1 MFVKSAIVAASML
14 FAVASNPAHAALIT
28 FEDLSD
34 GDVVTNQYPGV
45 VFSSVAGQANVITTQ
60 PGIGF
65 GDDFLCTATGGTGL
79 NCTSE
84 TILTFT
90 SLVNN
95 LSFWQVGDNA
105 IGIVALVDVFTNGV
119 FAATVN
125 IFGFNNFNTPDLV
138 DLSGFAN
145 VSAIRIHSIT
155 DPGGLGWDNFSF
167 DDRNVPAVPLPGAFG
182 LLAATLGGLGLLRR
196 KSKA

>member
-28 FEDLSD
+28 FEDLSN

-45 VFSSVAGQANVITTQ
+45 VFSSVAGQANVIITQ

-65 GDDFLCTATGGTGL
+65 GDDFLCTAGGTED

-196 KSKA
+196 KSKG

>member
-1 MFVKSAIVAASML
+1 MFVKSAIVAASMF

-28 FEDLSD
+28 FEDLSN
-34 GDVVTNQYPGV
+34 GDVVTNQYSGV

-90 SLVNN
+90 NLVNN
-95 LSFWQVGDNA
+95 LSFWQVGDNDV
-105 IGIVALVDVFTNGV
+105 GVVALVDVFTNGV
-119 FAATVN
+119 FSATVN
-125 IFGFNNFNTPDLV
+125 ILGFNDFNTPNLV
-138 DLSGFAN
+138 DLTGFLN
-145 VSAIRIHSIT
+145 VSSIRIHSIT
-155 DPGGLGWDNFSF
+155 DGGGLGWDNFSF
-167 DDRNVPAVPLPGAFG
+167 DDGQVPPVPLPGSIG
-182 LLAATLGGLGLLRR
+182 LLAVALGGLGVLRR
-196 KSKA
+196 KAKA